1 MCSELVISFC
11 VSLLTFRSPLHHL
24 EPQSGSYW
32 EDNKSSEIRQN
43 LGAANSQSARQ
54 GESPQKII
62 HLKLSQFIPETGV
75 GPRSSAEHKQEIL
88 SSCRDFVSEP
98 PQLWRGQRQGVFKW
112 VNSRFSF
119 IRNIKTLITG
129 LKNGHQRVP
138 CNLLPSRKQVV
149 PTALHNT
156 SPFKPPSCCG
166 LDHSIL
172 PSAMPG
178 ISLNVFSSLTAFL
191 GHFSALALSALQG
204 KAPPHPRGQRPEEKR
219 RDADAV
225 TSRCSKPVS
234 DRLFVSAGLGWR
246 CLGAFIQL
254 DIHPQTGSI
263 PNKARG
269 RSIIL

>member
-75 GPRSSAEHKQEIL
+75 GPRSSAEHQQEIL

-149 PTALHNT
+149 PTALHITFQTTLLLWPGSFHPSFSNAWNLLECLQL
-156 SPFKPPSCCG
+156 SDSLPWPFQCSGSFCLTG
-166 LDHSIL
+166 Q
-172 PSAMPG
+172 G
-178 ISLNVFSSLTAFL
+178 SST
-191 GHFSALALSALQG
+191 
-204 KAPPHPRGQRPEEKR
+204 PQRAE
-219 RDADAV
+219 
-225 TSRCSKPVS
+225 T
-234 DRLFVSAGLGWR
+234 
-246 CLGAFIQL
+246 
-254 DIHPQTGSI
+254 
-263 PNKARG
+263 
-269 RSIIL
+269 